1 MDEGWRPVAGK
12 MRGGDTGHLVERRNE
27 AVDHAVHLGA
37 FAERQDVAVRGM
49 HAVIDDDAAIDGKAR
64 LPGKPDAG
72 TDSDSHDDE
81 RCGNDAAVVELY
93 ALDLAVSD
101 DLPGIGL
108 ADHLDAA
115 LFHRLLQ

>member
-72 TDSDSHDDE
+72 TDSDRHDDE
-81 RCGNDAAVVELY
+81 RYGHDAGGL
-93 ALDLAVSD
+93 ALFPLPLSVSD
-101 DLPGIGL
+101 DTPGI
-108 ADHLDAA
+108 
-115 LFHRLLQ
+115 RLS